1 MIIANQAATRDAV
14 IAHKADF
21 GVAFDGDFDRC
32 FCLMKTDDL
41 LMAVM
46 WLVCWQRHFYKNI
59 PSRPS
64 FMIHASFITLKMS
77 SKDARYARS

>member
-32 FCLMKTDDL
+32 FLFDENG
-41 LMAVM
+41 
-46 WLVCWQRHFYKNI
+46 R
-59 PSRPS
+59 
-64 FMIHASFITLKMS
+64 FIDGSYVVGMLAAAFLQKIS
-77 SKDARYARS
+77 QADHRL